1 MIGIVAEIAGL
12 RVALGI
18 VSALCVLITVGAGV
32 ARQTEAREVSGQR
45 AASRAAA

>member
-18 VSALCVLITVGAGV
+18 VSALCVLIAAGGGAVGRPG
-32 ARQTEAREVSGQR
+32 ARRVSGQPIADR
-45 AASRAAA
+45 VAA

>member
-18 VSALCVLITVGAGV
+18 VSALCVLITAGAGAV
-32 ARQTEAREVSGQR
+32 GRPAARGASGR
-45 AASRAAA
+45 TIDARAAA